1 MFLSLKIAIRYLFSK
16 KSHSAINAVSAVS
29 VCGVAVATMAMIC
42 TLSVYNGFEEL
53 ISTLYS
59 EIDPQ
64 IEVRAKEGKTLQT
77 TSPEVDKLFSIEG
90 IEAITPVIED
100 NALAIFGENQLP
112 VVVKGVPQNY
122 SSVSSLEKAL
132 IDGETSFAD
141 SLHQAVI
148 GVGVS
153 NNLRVAPHFVS
164 PIYLYAPKR
173 MSKVSLLNPS
183 SSFNTSQVYCSG
195 VFSISQPEYDDR
207 VIYIPLSVAKNL
219 FDYTTE
225 ATLLEIKVSN
235 EEKVDDVKRE
245 AQSVLGDKYLLR
257 DRMEQKSD
265 AFSMMAIEKWIT
277 FFILIFVLVISA
289 FNIIASVSMLIID
302 KQNNIKTLYNIG
314 ASEKFISRIFFN
326 QGVLISFIGA
336 VIGVGLGLILSLVQQ
351 HYGLLRMGANF
362 IVEYYPV
369 KVIWSDL
376 FIVIAVVVVIGVLIA
391 LFPIKYV
398 NAKVQ
403 KTNNK

>member
-53 ISTLYS
+53 ISMLYS

-64 IEVRAKEGKTLQT
+64 IEVRAATGKTLLT
-77 TSPEVDKLFSIEG
+77 TSPEIEKLYTIEG
-90 IEAITPVIED
+90 VEAVTPVIED

-112 VVVKGVPQNY
+112 VVIKGVPQNY
-122 SSVSSLEKAL
+122 SSVANIEDAL
-132 IDGETSFAD
+132 IDGRTSFAD
-141 SLHQAVI
+141 SIPRTVI

-153 NNLRVAPHFVS
+153 NNLKVAPHFIS

-173 MSKVSLLNPS
+173 MSKVNLVNPA

-207 VIYIPLSVAKNL
+207 TIYVPISVARNL

-225 ATLLEIKVSN
+225 ATLLEIKVSDDS
-235 EEKVDDVKRE
+235 KVDAIK
-245 AQSVLGDKYLLR
+245 AQAATILGDNYVLR
-257 DRMEQKSD
+257 NRMEQKSE

-277 FFILIFVLVISA
+277 FFMLIFVLVISA
-289 FNIIASVSMLIID
+289 FNIIASVAMLIID
-302 KQNNIKTLYNIG
+302 KQNNIKTLHNIG
-314 ASEKFISRIFFN
+314 AGEKLIARIFYN

-336 VIGVGLGLILSLVQQ
+336 VIGVVLGLILSLLQQ
-351 HYGLLRMGANF
+351 HYGLLRMGPNF

-369 KVIWSDL
+369 KVVWSDL
-376 FIVIAVVVVIGVLIA
+376 FIVIAVVVVIGLLIA
-391 LFPIKYV
+391 LFPVRYI
-398 NAKVQ
+398 NSRVQ
-403 KTNNK
+403 KTNK

>member
-59 EIDPQ
+59 EVDPQ

-77 TSPEVDKLFSIEG
+77 TSSEVAELLSIKG
-90 IEAITPVIED
+90 VEAVTPVIED

-112 VVVKGVPQNY
+112 VVIKGVPQNY
-122 SSVSSLEKAL
+122 SLVNSIDEAL
-132 IDGETSFAD
+132 IDGKTSFAD
-141 SLHQAVI
+141 SLPQTVI

-153 NNLRVAPHFVS
+153 NSLKVAPHFIS

-173 MSKVSLLNPS
+173 LSKVNLINPA
-183 SSFNTSQVYCSG
+183 SSFNSAQVFCSG
-195 VFSISQPEYDDR
+195 VFSISQPECDDR
-207 VIYIPLSVAKNL
+207 VIYVPMSVAKGL

-225 ATLLEIKVSN
+225 ATLLEIKVREDSS
-235 EEKVDDVKRE
+235 VDAVKSE
-245 AQSVLGDKYLLR
+245 AERVLGEGYVLR

-277 FFILIFVLVISA
+277 FFMLIFVLAISA

-302 KQNNIKTLYNIG
+302 KQSNIKTLHNIG
-314 ASEKFISRIFFN
+314 ASEKFITRIFFN

-336 VIGVGLGLILSLVQQ
+336 VIGVVLGLLLSLLQQ

-376 FIVIAVVVVIGVLIA
+376 ALVIAVVVIIGLLIA
-391 LFPIKYV
+391 LFPVKYV
-398 NAKVQ
+398 NSRVRI
-403 KTNNK
+403 NNK

>member
-59 EIDPQ
+59 EIDPH

-77 TSPEVDKLFSIEG
+77 ISPEVDKLFSIEG
-90 IEAITPVIED
+90 VVAITPVIED
-100 NALAIFGENQLP
+100 NALAIFGENKLP

-122 SSVSSLEKAL
+122 SSVSSIEKAL

-141 SLHQAVI
+141 SLPQTVI

-153 NNLRVAPHFVS
+153 NSLRVAPHFVS

-183 SSFNTSQVYCSG
+183 SSFNTTQVYCSG

-207 VIYIPLSVAKNL
+207 VIYIPLSVAKEL

-225 ATLLEIKVSN
+225 ATLLEIKVSD
-235 EEKVDDVKRE
+235 EEKVEAIKRE
-245 AQSVLGDKYLLR
+245 AQSVLGDSYILR

-265 AFSMMAIEKWIT
+265 AFSMMAIEKWVT

-302 KQNNIKTLYNIG
+302 KQNNLKTLYNIG

-403 KTNNK
+403 KNK

>member
-59 EIDPQ
+59 EIDPH

-90 IEAITPVIED
+90 VVAITPVIED
-100 NALAIFGENQLP
+100 NALAIFGENKLP

-122 SSVSSLEKAL
+122 SSVSSIEKAL

-141 SLHQAVI
+141 SLPQTVI

-153 NNLRVAPHFVS
+153 NSLRVAPHFVS

-183 SSFNTSQVYCSG
+183 SSFNTTQVYCSG

-207 VIYIPLSVAKNL
+207 VIYIPLSVAKEL

-225 ATLLEIKVSN
+225 ATLLEIKVSD
-235 EEKVDDVKRE
+235 EEKVEAIKRE
-245 AQSVLGDKYLLR
+245 AQSVLGDSYILR

-403 KTNNK
+403 KNK